1 MKLFKFIP
9 TATIIFGFLCRY
21 FWEKRLW
28 FLIFLTTANL
38 GAIVIFLPQYYNTE
52 EFYVR
57 SVYQNSLERHQY
69 NLFIKEHST
78 NNDVIFSLEEI
89 LKFGGKLQ
97 FTVAPYMWWRDNIY
111 RQRNLNRAPN
121 LNAILLKIE
130 KFNVPADKFLVI
142 IRTSDY
148 GTDNRLKDLEVLAK
162 KGNP

>member
-1 MKLFKFIP
+1 M
-9 TATIIFGFLCRY
+9 
-21 FWEKRLW
+21 
-28 FLIFLTTANL
+28 
-38 GAIVIFLPQYYNTE
+38 E
-52 EFYVR
+52 ED
-57 SVYQNSLERHQY
+57 
-69 NLFIKEHST
+69 IK
-78 NNDVIFSLEEI
+78 IW
-89 LKFGGKLQ
+89 GGKLQ

-162 KGNP
+162 KGNLRLLDLKSLL